1 MNRSAKG
8 PSVRIDRP
16 TVLRN
21 LEEIR
26 ARIAGAAGRADRDA
40 RDVRLVAIGKTVA
53 EEVLGWAIEAGVRD
67 IGENYVKE
75 LAGKRDRIAAQR
87 ERLEGVRWHY
97 VGALQSHTVHSV
109 AATADVVHTL
119 IPGRAVERLSR
130 RAEGLGRRLPGLVQ
144 VDFTGARTGVAPEE
158 AAAFVDEVAKLPGIE
173 LSGLMTLPPIPERA
187 EDARPYFARLRELRD
202 ELRTRHDSLVELSMG
217 MSLDYEVAVEEGATM
232 VRVGTA
238 LFGER
243 ALSM

>member
-1 MNRSAKG
+1 MNGSATG
-8 PSVRIDRP
+8 GIVGAERAI
-16 TVLRN
+16 VIRN
-21 LEEIR
+21 LGEIR
-26 ARIAGAAGRADRDA
+26 ARIAAAAERSGRDA
-40 RDVRLVAIGKTVA
+40 QDVRLVAIGKTVP
-53 EEVLGWAIEAGVRD
+53 EDVLGWAIEAGVHD
-67 IGENYVKE
+67 IGENYVRE
-75 LAGKRDRIAAQR
+75 LAGKR
-87 ERLEGVRWHY
+87 ERLDGVRWHY
-97 VGALQSHTVHSV
+97 VGALQSHTVRSV
-109 AATADVVHTL
+109 AASADVVHTL
-119 IPGRAVERLSR
+119 APGRAVEGLSR
-130 RAEGLGRRLPGLVQ
+130 RAKALGRRLPGLVQ

-158 AAAFVDEVAKLPGIE
+158 AAAFVDEVAELPAIE

-202 ELRTRHDSLVELSMG
+202 ELRTRHDGLDELSMG

>member
-1 MNRSAKG
+1 MKRPANGAT
-8 PSVRIDRP
+8 VRVDRP
-16 TVLRN
+16 RVLRN

-26 ARIAGAAGRADRDA
+26 ARIAGASGRASRDA
-40 RDVRLVAIGKTVA
+40 AEVRLVAIGKTVP
-53 EEVLGWAIEAGVRD
+53 EKVLGWAIEAGVHD

-75 LAGKRDRIAAQR
+75 LAGKR
-87 ERLEGVRWHY
+87 ERLGDVRWHY
-97 VGALQSHTVHSV
+97 VGALQSHTVHLV
-109 AATADVVHTL
+109 AASADVVHTL
-119 IPGRAVERLSR
+119 APGHAVQRLSR
-130 RAEGLGRRLPGLVQ
+130 RAEALGRRLPGLVQ
-144 VDFTGARTGVAPEE
+144 VDFTGARTGVGPEE
-158 AAAFVDEVAKLPGIE
+158 AASFADEVAKLPGIE

-187 EDARPYFARLRELRD
+187 EDARPYFTRLRELRD
-202 ELRTRHDSLVELSMG
+202 ELRTRHDGLRELSMG